1 MPADLILQTVKL
13 ICSDENY
20 VKIQD
25 MAVKEDGG
33 TSKLSAKYE
42 VLKEAPPDMIVSTVK
57 LVH

>member
-1 MPADLILQTVKL
+1 LILQSAKA
-13 ICSDENY
+13 ICNDENY
-20 VKIQD
+20 VTIQEL
-25 MAVKEDGG
+25 AVKEDGG